1 MLNRFNFLSVINFV
15 FLMQICQAQTIFFTY
30 DLNKNLIIKTKP
42 GSGDHIVQNTNDSGT
57 GSLRAIISDAC
68 PEDTVTFASILL
80 GDTIKLT
87 GPEIKIDRSLYLLG
101 LHQDS
106 LNISGENN
114 SRIFIVEPNVFVG
127 IEKMKLI
134 KGNSPIDG
142 GAILNQTQ
150 NLVLKNLVLEKNFQG
165 GIPKAMTN
173 KGHVKIEEIVII
185 KN

>member
-1 MLNRFNFLSVINFV
+1 MKIVIYLLLILPSYFNVCLG
-15 FLMQICQAQTIFFTY
+15 QEIFFTY
-30 DLNKNLIIKTKP
+30 DANKNNILKTRLD
-42 GSGDHIVQNTNDSGT
+42 GNVVIVQNTYDSGI
-57 GSLRAIISDAC
+57 GSLRLIVSDAC
-68 PEDTVTFASILL
+68 PEDTVTFDSTLL
-80 GDTIKLT
+80 GDTIILT
-87 GPEIKIDRSLYLLG
+87 GPEIKIDRSLYILG

-106 LNISGENN
+106 LTISGENN
-114 SRIFIVEPNVFVG
+114 SRIFNVQPNVFVG

-134 KGNSPIDG
+134 KSNSPIDG
-142 GAILNQTQ
+142 GAILNNSN